1 MGAYLV
7 PLFQPL
13 RSLLLML
20 LLILLLFNS
29 GNEHD
34 ERDEDAWS
42 RRVASFKKISLHVV
56 PQDVSP
62 EAGPARKA

>member
-34 ERDEDAWS
+34 ERDEDADY
-42 RRVASFKKISLHVV
+42 KPYISCFE
-56 PQDVSP
+56 D
-62 EAGPARKA
+62 